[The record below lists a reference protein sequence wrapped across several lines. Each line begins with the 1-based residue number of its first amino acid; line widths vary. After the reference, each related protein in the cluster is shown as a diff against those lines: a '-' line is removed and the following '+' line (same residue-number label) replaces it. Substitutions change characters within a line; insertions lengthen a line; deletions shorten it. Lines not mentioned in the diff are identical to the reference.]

1 MHWIRE
7 VVAPSIDSGDGAGQ
21 HRFRGSGNVFEENVP
36 AREQGGEHELD
47 LLALA
52 VHDRLDVVEQAG
64 RQRRR
69 AFEVRAL
76 RHVRICWLYPV
87 R

>member
-1 MHWIRE
+1 M
-7 VVAPSIDSGDGAGQ
+7 ST
-21 HRFRGSGNVFEENVP
+21 
-36 AREQGGEHELD
+36 REQGGEHELH